1 MFTGI
6 IKTTGTVKDVRPHG
20 DGRSFRVDAGAGF
33 SVETGA
39 SIAVDGVC
47 LTAENPDSEFT
58 AAVSSETLKQTTL
71 KDLKKG
77 DRVNIEPSLRVGDE
91 IGGHFV
97 SGHVDDTALI
107 KKIHRRGDYYDLT
120 VSFPARLNRFIA
132 KKGSVALNG
141 ISLTVNEVSEG
152 ALSVKIVPH
161 TYENTTLVR
170 KKRGDRMNI
179 EVDVFARYVHN
190 LNRGIEKKTLT
201 RADLK
206 AAGF

>member
-20 DGRSFRVDAGAGF
+20 DGRRFRIDAGADF

-47 LTAENPDSEFT
+47 LTAENPASEFS
-58 AAVSSETLKQTTL
+58 AAASSETIRQTTL

-97 SGHVDDTALI
+97 SGHVDDTVQI
-107 KKIHRRGDYYDLT
+107 KNISRRGDFYDLT
-120 VSFPARLNRFIA
+120 VSFPVRLNRFIA
-132 KKGSVALNG
+132 KKGSVALDG

-152 ALSVKIVPH
+152 ELSVKIVPH

-170 KKRGDRMNI
+170 KNRGDRMNI
-179 EVDVFARYVHN
+179 EVDIFARYVHN
-190 LNRGIEKKTLT
+190 LNRDSGKKSLT
-201 RADLK
+201 RSDLK